1 MHSLLFVIICFCER
15 IVWQPVDIAY
25 KYYLFLIDFRKSPI
39 YFIDFQLNITGGY
52 PMKKIFG
59 AVMALCLLFTMFFAC
74 GQTALAASKPKIS
87 NVKETGSA
95 VIKQQSISISYKV
108 NQKCTAT
115 VRVYDKN
122 NKLVI
127 KLKNITVQKNKT
139 TSFKWNGKNSKGN
152 YVSAGTYK
160 IKLYAGKTTITKSA
174 KFVKA
179 GVPAPGS
186 TVNLVFIHHS
196 VGAGWLADGLNDA
209 LNKNNYH
216 LADIYYGWKTY
227 GDNTNT
233 TDWPTWFTD
242 KVMDLVYDEKGTMT
256 GHNSISAAPGENT
269 VIMFKSC
276 FPNSDVGESNTDEKD
291 IYKSL
296 IPYFEKHPDKM
307 FILVT
312 PPPMRYIPTP
322 KLTRS
327 LCNWLTDR
335 KTGWLANLKTS
346 NVFVFDL
353 YNVLTDKNAHH
364 RYINGAESHV
374 VVSGEDLLY
383 YPNGEDDHPN
393 TAGNQKA
400 AEEFIGLLNYWY
412 KSFASSR

>member
-1 MHSLLFVIICFCER
+1 
-15 IVWQPVDIAY
+15 
-25 KYYLFLIDFRKSPI
+25 
-39 YFIDFQLNITGGY
+39 
-52 PMKKIFG
+52 MKKIFG
-59 AVMALCLLFTMFFAC
+59 AVMSLCLLFTMIFASW
-74 GQTALAASKPKIS
+74 QTALAAAKPKIY
-87 NVKETGSA
+87 NVKVKSSA
-95 VIKQQSISISYKV
+95 VIQQQSISISYKV
-108 NQKCTAT
+108 DQKCTAT

-127 KLKNITVQKNKT
+127 KLRSVTAKKNKT
-139 TSFKWNGKNSKGN
+139 VYFKWNGKNAKGK
-152 YVSAGTYK
+152 YVSAGTYT
-160 IKLYAGKTTITKSA
+160 IKLYAGKTTM
-174 KFVKA
+174 VKKARFIRA

-186 TVNLVFIHHS
+186 TVNLMFIHHS

-216 LADIYYGWKTY
+216 LADIYYGWREY
-227 GDNTNT
+227 GDHTDT
-233 TDWPTWFTD
+233 SDWPAWFTD
-242 KVMDLVYDEKGTMT
+242 EVMNLVYDEKDAMT
-256 GHNSISAAPGENT
+256 GHNSIKAASGENT
-269 VIMFKSC
+269 VILFKSC
-276 FPNSDVGESNTDEKD
+276 YPNSDVGESYDDEKK
-291 IYKSL
+291 IYNSL

-312 PPPMRYIPTP
+312 PPPMRSISTP

-335 KTGWLANLKTS
+335 KAGWLAGLKTG

-364 RYINGAESHV
+364 RYINGAEQHV
-374 VVSGEDLLY
+374 AVSGKNLLY
-383 YPNGEDDHPN
+383 YPTGDDHPN

-400 AEEFIGLLNYWY
+400 AEEFISLLNYWY